1 MFCTAPRVSHR
12 RSLSP
17 LLAIFI
23 TLFLLDLSPLPT
35 PSSLR
40 PYSILDCALS
50 PFVHALLNEGH
61 TFRHV
66 SAPTR
71 LYIHL
76 LLLYFYNYDDCSIRA
91 RIHGWEGVVSM
102 GRVVACSFLFIA
114 SFRYKIAS
122 NYSVEFTGIYLRRV
136 IWEYVSRILVDLWVV
151 ASWGGKIGRVW
162 TIILVYFEIK
172 FIFYAL
178 IFIVCYF

>member
-1 MFCTAPRVSHR
+1 MTNHVTFRFTEKSRKNSQEGELKKVQKDSRKKKKKKHTVTIWCVGEHRKLVFCTAPRVSHR

-61 TFRHV
+61 VFRHV

-76 LLLYFYNYDDCSIRA
+76 LLLYFYNYDDCSV
-91 RIHGWEGVVSM
+91 HGYTDEKGS
-102 GRVVACSFLFIA
+102 SL
-114 SFRYKIAS
+114 
-122 NYSVEFTGIYLRRV
+122 
-136 IWEYVSRILVDLWVV
+136 
-151 ASWGGKIGRVW
+151 WGGLLLARS
-162 TIILVYFEIK
+162 FS
-172 FIFYAL
+172 
-178 IFIVCYF
+178 

>member
-23 TLFLLDLSPLPT
+23 TLFLLDFSPPPT

-61 TFRHV
+61 VFRHV

-76 LLLYFYNYDDCSIRA
+76 LLLYFYNYDDCSV
-91 RIHGWEGVVSM
+91 HGYTDGKGSSSM

-122 NYSVEFTGIYLRRV
+122 NYSVGFTGIYSRRV
-136 IWEYVSRILVDLWVV
+136 V
-151 ASWGGKIGRVW
+151 
-162 TIILVYFEIK
+162 
-172 FIFYAL
+172 
-178 IFIVCYF
+178 